1 MTAKRRYA
9 VLAVL
14 VLMALTAVASTG
26 LFGAWARQWRR
37 TLWGGSSAASEPET
51 RPASPPERSLVSAL
65 GRLEPESRVVGIGA
79 APGSRVEQLAVEEG
93 DHVQA
98 GDVLG
103 YLDSHGEMLAARD
116 HAAALLAEARQR
128 LEVETAYG
136 AAAVDEAKADLDQ
149 AERVLQLQIEE
160 QEIQGSLAEAQAA
173 KADRDLERA
182 AQLLSSRTLSRSGY
196 DDVALAATIA
206 GERLKA
212 AQAALA
218 RLRADREN
226 RLWMGRAKVR
236 MAEAGLS
243 RQQVAT
249 QVESL
254 AQALKLAEA
263 RLDRTI
269 IKAPFTGEVLEIL
282 AREGESVGN
291 QAILKL
297 GSTASMFAVAEVYET
312 DVGRVA
318 PGQRA
323 TVISRAFPERLTGT
337 VERVGKLVTRNDVL
351 DLDPTADADSRII
364 EVRIRLDDSATA
376 ARYSHHQVDV
386 LIEVA
391 ESPRRATAGTVARS
405 AADGPSGAP

>member
-37 TLWGGSSAASEPET
+37 TLWGGSSAASEPAT
-51 RPASPPERSLVSAL
+51 QPASHSERDLVSAL
-65 GRLEPESRVVGIGA
+65 GRLEPESRVVAIGA

-93 DHVQA
+93 DRVQA

-116 HAAALLAEARQR
+116 HAAALLAEARRR
-128 LEVETAYG
+128 LEVEIAYG
-136 AAAVDEAKADLDQ
+136 AAAVDEARAQLDE
-149 AERVLQLQIEE
+149 AERVLQLQVEE
-160 QEIQGSLAEAQAA
+160 QKVQVRLAEAETA
-173 KADRDLERA
+173 KAGRDLERA
-182 AQLLSSRTLSRSGY
+182 AQLLDSRTLTSSGY
-196 DDVALAATIA
+196 DDVELDAALA
-206 GERLKA
+206 GERLKGA
-212 AQAALA
+212 RAALD
-218 RLRADREN
+218 RMTADREN
-226 RLWMGRAKVR
+226 KLWMGRAKVR
-236 MAEAGLS
+236 LAEAGLS
-243 RQQVAT
+243 RQQVAA

-254 AQALKLAEA
+254 VQALKLAEA
-263 RLDRTI
+263 RSQRTI

-282 AREGESVGN
+282 AREGESVGS

-297 GSTASMFAVAEVYET
+297 GSTASMFAIAEVYET

-337 VERVGKLVTRNDVL
+337 VERVGTLVSRNDVL
-351 DLDPTADADSRII
+351 DLDPTADADSRVI
-364 EVRIRLDDSATA
+364 EVRIRLDESPLA

-386 LIEVA
+386 LIDVA
-391 ESPRRATAGTVARS
+391 GPPHRATPGTVART
-405 AADGPSGAP
+405 AADGP

>member
-14 VLMALTAVASTG
+14 VLMALAAATTTG
-26 LFGAWARQWRR
+26 LFGTRLRQW
-37 TLWGGSSAASEPET
+37 TLWGSSSAASKPATE
-51 RPASPPERSLVSAL
+51 PASHSERHLVSAL
-65 GRLEPESRVVGIGA
+65 GRLEPESRVVAIGA

-93 DHVQA
+93 DRVQA

-136 AAAVDEAKADLDQ
+136 AAAIDEARADLDQ

-160 QEIQGSLAEAQAA
+160 QEIQGKLAEAQAA

-196 DDVALAATIA
+196 DDVALAAAIA
-206 GERLKA
+206 SERLKA
-212 AQAALA
+212 AQAALT

-226 RLWMGRAKVR
+226 RLSMGRAKVR

-254 AQALKLAEA
+254 AQGLKLAEA
-263 RLDRTI
+263 RLERTI

-282 AREGESVGN
+282 ARKGESVESR
-291 QAILKL
+291 AILKM
-297 GSTASMFAVAEVYET
+297 GSTDSMFATAEVYET
-312 DVGRVA
+312 DVARVS

-323 TVISRAFPERLTGT
+323 TVSSRAFPEILTGT
-337 VERVGKLVTRNDVL
+337 VERVGTLITRNDVL
-351 DLDPTADADSRII
+351 DLDPTADADARVI
-364 EVRIRLDDSATA
+364 EVRIRLEEGRVA
-376 ARYSHHQVDV
+376 AGYNHHQVDV
-386 LIEVA
+386 LIEVGG
-391 ESPRRATAGTVARS
+391 PRRAAGTMAPT
-405 AADGPSGAP
+405 AADAP